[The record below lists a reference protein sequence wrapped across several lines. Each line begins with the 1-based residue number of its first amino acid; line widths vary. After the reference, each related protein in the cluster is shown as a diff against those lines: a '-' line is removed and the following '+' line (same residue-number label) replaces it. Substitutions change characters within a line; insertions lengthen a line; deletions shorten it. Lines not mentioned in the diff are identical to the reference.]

1 MRFVL
6 APLTAA
12 AFASIACAQTGHII
26 AIGDEWL
33 LSDQA
38 FIDQP
43 AQSLQLANN
52 IANYFNGPTGN
63 FLVLSNS
70 PPVGSVAGQRGVL
83 GDSLAFAMI
92 GGGHSWIVNPEDFT
106 LSLAA
111 LQSYD
116 AVFLSGGVGSG
127 AANAA
132 ILAQYVNGG
141 GSVLVMAGTG
151 DIGGPQDEANAWNP
165 FLNQFGIG
173 FGNEWFASG
182 ASLLNIP
189 TLPSAHPVGSLISTA
204 SWGFGQT
211 AMDLDPSDPLN
222 EVALFGNFSAFG
234 GPTGFD
240 VGAVPIIATYNL
252 VTPAPGA
259 MTVLALGGVAMLRR
273 RRA

>member
-6 APLTAA
+6 SAA
-12 AFASIACAQTGHII
+12 AAAALATTALAQTGHII

-38 FIDQP
+38 FLDHP
-43 AQSLQLANN
+43 SQSLQLANN
-52 IANYFNGPTGN
+52 IAGYFNGTTGN

-70 PPVGSVAGQRGVL
+70 GPVGGVTGQRGVL
-83 GDSLAFAMI
+83 GDSLAFAMLNT
-92 GGGHSWIVNPEDFT
+92 GHSWVVNPEGFAVT
-106 LSLAA
+106 LAS

-116 AVFLSGGVGSG
+116 AVFFSGGVGSG
-127 AANAA
+127 AANASV
-132 ILAQYVNGG
+132 LAQYVNGG

-151 DIGGPQDEANAWNP
+151 DLGGPQDEANAWNP
-165 FLNQFGIG
+165 FLNQFGLG
-173 FGNEWFASG
+173 FGNEWFASS
-182 ASLLNIP
+182 ASLLNVP
-189 TLPSAHPVGSLISTA
+189 TLPSSHPVGSLITSA

-211 AMDLDPSDPLN
+211 AMDLNPADPLN
-222 EVALFGNFSAFG
+222 EVALFGNFTGLG

-252 VTPAPGA
+252 VTPTPGVA
-259 MTVLALGGVAMLRR
+259 ALLSLGGALFSRR

>member
-1 MRFVL
+1 MRYLFS
-6 APLTAA
+6 TAA
-12 AFASIACAQTGHII
+12 AAIVATTAFAQTGHII

-52 IANYFNGPTGN
+52 IANYFSGPTGN
-63 FLVLSNS
+63 FLVLSSS

-83 GDSLAFAMI
+83 GDSLTFAMI
-92 GGGHSWIVNPEDFT
+92 NAGHSWIVNPEDFT
-106 LSLAA
+106 LTLAA

-116 AVFLSGGVGSG
+116 AVFFSGGVGSG

-132 ILAQYVNGG
+132 VLAQYVNGG
-141 GSVLVMAGTG
+141 GSILVMAGTG
-151 DIGGPQDEANAWNP
+151 DFGSAQGEADAWNP
-165 FLNQFGIG
+165 FLNQFGLG

-182 ASLLNIP
+182 ASLLSIP
-189 TLPSAHPVGSLISTA
+189 TLPSAHPVGSLVTSA

-222 EVALFGNFSAFG
+222 EVAVFGDFTGFG
-234 GPTGFD
+234 GPTGFNIA
-240 VGAVPIIATYNL
+240 AVPIIATYNL
-252 VTPAPGA
+252 VTPTPAAATLLG
-259 MTVLALGGVAMLRR
+259 LGGAAFFRR